1 LSAEQTGLK
10 QSKREIERVA
20 RKIEPLC
27 NPKTQTRDLDREKGS
42 LRPHPFGEFSGSG
55 KSVFVSSALAPPPR
69 ALEHSYERGYAC
81 HITNHP

>member
-55 KSVFVSSALAPPPR
+55 KSVFVLPALAPPAR
-69 ALEHSYERGYAC
+69 APEYSYECGYAC